1 MVGVLQSVTGD
12 LGNLGMP
19 IRNTAIP
26 TVIILRTLSM
36 IDVMSS
42 PVQSE
47 HAPVV
52 KYCMSDD
59 SACHGQLELT
69 FGTERRSLVQ
79 QATAAQ
85 PSNVALAPSNA
96 RAGSHRYG
104 SWYCVSSHMVSR
116 RMEMRPS
123 CT

>member
-52 KYCMSDD
+52 KY
-59 SACHGQLELT
+59 
-69 FGTERRSLVQ
+69 
-79 QATAAQ
+79 
-85 PSNVALAPSNA
+85 
-96 RAGSHRYG
+96 
-104 SWYCVSSHMVSR
+104 
-116 RMEMRPS
+116 
-123 CT
+123 